1 MNKLDVFI
9 AVIVSVFLAIVISSA
24 FTPAQGAEVFE
35 IQDAVVLKLKKDKVA
50 VCLIYG
56 GYTKEEGLPLY
67 CFFDDFRRL
76 DRISQPCTGL
86 KNKDGTQELVCN
98 ATRM

>member
-1 MNKLDVFI
+1 MKDFWI
-9 AVIVSVFLAIVISSA
+9 AFLVGTFFWALLAFA
-24 FTPAQGAEVFE
+24 FTPVQGAEVFE
-35 IQDAVVLKLKKDKVA
+35 IQDAVVLKLKEDKVA

-86 KNKDGTQELVCN
+86 KNKEGTQELVCN